1 MMTTPTSLELEGEV
15 APGLG
20 EGSRFTAIGWVILEF
35 RRKLGFIPW
44 PGTFNL
50 RMGGAAWERARER
63 LRAAA
68 GVAITPQDGFCA
80 AKCFGVLIT
89 DKRAGHLTG
98 AVVVPAMPDYP
109 DDKFEIVAPVPIR
122 ETLGLA
128 DGDLVNL
135 RLDLAMSARS
145 DTAA

>member
-1 MMTTPTSLELEGEV
+1 MMTTATGVELEGEV

-20 EGSRFTAIGWVILEF
+20 EGSRFTAIDWVILEF

-50 RMGGAAWERARER
+50 RMRGAAWDWARAR
-63 LRAAA
+63 LRSAA
-68 GVAITPQDGFCA
+68 GIAITPRDGFCA
-80 AKCFGVLIT
+80 AKCFGVSI
-89 DKRAGHLTG
+89 AGHLTG
-98 AVVVPAMPDYP
+98 AVVFPEMPDYP

-122 ETLGLA
+122 ETLGLQ

-135 RLDLAMSARS
+135 RLDLALSAR
-145 DTAA
+145 DDATAV